1 MSKKLHKD
9 IEEKQIELGDTPET
23 TRLVHNFFMAG
34 TGGNY
39 NYNDITTIKEF
50 LKYAGTTKEMKQYK
64 VALLFICTG
73 QNYWQYILD
82 AVNGAKQYFLP
93 GHKTDFFLWSDVP
106 DIQGDITVFPTDA
119 TDWPLPTLMRY
130 HLFLQQEE
138 KLKEYDYI
146 FYCDI
151 DMRFVN
157 VVGDEI
163 LGEGLTA
170 AQHPMYALR
179 KGLQFP
185 LEPNE
190 GSSAYIQQPE
200 FYYAGGFQGGTAK
213 DFITAMKEMRK
224 GIDADFVKNY
234 MARWNDESHWNKYL
248 LTTRP
253 NIVLSPSYVYPDSLI
268 KEYYEKIWGCSYPPK
283 IVTLTKPFTVSKEAG
298 SELAKNLSA
307 PL

>member
-1 MSKKLHKD
+1 MSKKLAKD
-9 IEEKQIELGDTPET
+9 LVQVNLGDSATT
-23 TRLVHNFFMAG
+23 TRLLHNFYMQG

-39 NYNDITTIKEF
+39 NYSDITTIKAF
-50 LKYAGTTKEMKQYK
+50 LTYAGQVKEMKKFK

-73 QNYWQYILD
+73 ANYWQYIHD
-82 AVNGAKQYFLP
+82 AVIGAQQYFAP
-93 GHKTDFFLWSDVP
+93 GHQTDYFLWSDVP
-106 DIQGDITVFPTDA
+106 DADYGATVFHTEA

-163 LGEGLTA
+163 FGEGLTA

-179 KGLQFP
+179 KGLYFP
-185 LEPNE
+185 LEPNPQ
-190 GSSAYIQQPE
+190 STAYIQQPQ
-200 FYYAGGFQGGTAK
+200 YYFAGGFQGGKSA
-213 DFITAMKEMRK
+213 DFIEAMKVMRK
-224 GIDADFVKNY
+224 NIDDDFVKNY
-234 MARWNDESHWNKYL
+234 MARWNDESHWNRYL
-248 LTTRP
+248 LDHKP
-253 NIVLSPSYVYPDSLI
+253 SVILSPSYVYPDSLI
-268 KEYYEKIWGCSYPPK
+268 QEYYEKIWGCSYPPK
-283 IVTLTKPFTVSKEAG
+283 IITLTKPFTVTKEAG
-298 SELAKNLSA
+298 EDLKQNLSK